1 MEEFLSVNQMY
12 IVLGI
17 VLLIWI
23 GLAAYLLRLDK
34 KLQEL
39 EKRIKNGGNS

>member
-1 MEEFLSVNQMY
+1 MY

-23 GLAAYLLRLDK
+23 GLASYLWRLDK

>member
-39 EKRIKNGGNS
+39 EKRIKKGANT